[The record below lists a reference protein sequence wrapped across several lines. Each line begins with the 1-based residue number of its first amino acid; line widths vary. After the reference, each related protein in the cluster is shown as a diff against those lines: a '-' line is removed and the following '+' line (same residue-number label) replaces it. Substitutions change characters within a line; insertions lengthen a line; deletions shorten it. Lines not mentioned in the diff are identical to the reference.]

1 MTNHLWRLI
10 VAVDK
15 ILRALVKRGLVE
27 RAFGRCKEHRE
38 LLSPR
43 WNKLIRYENSIYNNI
58 YIYRSC
64 LNSSQRSLQFQ
75 GLGAEVINDR
85 DLWGQWRLNITC
97 IFIIV
102 RHFGKKE
109 QNQFIFGWKLK
120 HMLAA
125 FIFVIFLGGYLYKCY
140 VDMNCL
146 CLFNFVLI
154 ITLCST
160 CDLTR
165 EFGH

>member
-1 MTNHLWRLI
+1 MQRAPRVALPEMEQINPLRKQHLQQ
-10 VAVDK
+10 
-15 ILRALVKRGLVE
+15 
-27 RAFGRCKEHRE
+27 
-38 LLSPR
+38 
-43 WNKLIRYENSIYNNI
+43 YI